1 LAGAL
6 IKDEPMSDKE
16 TKQTNYLPLF
26 LVGGLLFFA
35 LQSPSKEGGGQSSG
49 SAVRTA
55 GEVLPNVRSAFR
67 DAFLK
72 AADKIEAK
80 EITTQ
85 EQWTKFIAD
94 NAGGKYREAIDKVYK
109 AIDDLKLPAT
119 FDGRE
124 AEIAKLNRDIGRAW

>member
-1 LAGAL
+1 MVGAL
-6 IKDEPMSDKE
+6 IKDEPMSDEK

-26 LVGGLLFFA
+26 LVGVVLFFA
-35 LQSPSKEGGGQSSG
+35 LRSPDKG
-49 SAVRTA
+49 SDKQAPSVVTA
-55 GEVLPNVRSAFR
+55 TREALPNVRASFR
-67 DAFLK
+67 DAFLR

-119 FDGRE
+119 FEGKE

>member
-1 LAGAL
+1 
-6 IKDEPMSDKE
+6 MSDEK
-16 TKQTNYLPLF
+16 TKQANYLPLI
-26 LVGGLLFFA
+26 LVGAVLFFA
-35 LQSPSKEGGGQSSG
+35 LKSPDKGSDKQAES

-55 GEVLPNVRSAFR
+55 RETLPNVRAAFR
-67 DAFLK
+67 DAFLR

-119 FDGRE
+119 FEGKE